1 MSVARKQLGGCLGLL
16 ALLLALMVPNAAQA
30 DFGLSSLS
38 VSASEEDGSPV
49 LQAGSHPYE
58 FTTAFALNTDA
69 GGKVEGRPRELIFDL
84 PPGMVGDPLAVPRC
98 SASDFEGALV
108 HCPGNTQV
116 GIADVFLSAGL
127 NPPIKV
133 PSTPIYNLTPA
144 PGAPASFGTSL
155 ASVNG
160 IIEASLRS
168 SDYGVSASD
177 ITLPSEVE
185 LQSVALTIWGA
196 PVEASHD
203 PDRQC
208 FLPGDR
214 ANAVR
219 DCASDSPLIPFL
231 TMPTSCTGPLKWTL
245 SINSIEEPETFQ
257 TASVQSIGSG
267 GQPAGLHGCE
277 KLPFAPSIGAQPE
290 SSVSDSPTGLHFN
303 LHLPKAPVVAVGLE
317 PLDEVQLLQIESSPV
332 FRLAFEGK
340 EETEDLPFNAS
351 AAEVQEALE
360 GLPSIGNGS
369 VAVSSES
376 PGSYLVAFQG
386 ALSQQNLPLIKIKV
400 ASGQAEVTV
409 TQQGRQKGELGATG
423 EDAGLATAHLKD
435 AVVVLPR
442 GLVLN
447 PSAADGRT
455 GCPLGGP
462 EGINLPGSGEP
473 AQSEPAKCPDASKVG
488 TVTAKSPLL
497 DHPVTGTVYL
507 ARQSENPFGSLLAIY
522 VALSDPQTG
531 VVVKLAGKVEPDPIT
546 GQLRTTFRNN
556 PQLPVEEFDFN
567 FFGGPRAALTT
578 PPTCGTYTTTADLTP
593 WSAPEGA
600 DAFPSDPFSI
610 TRAPT
615 GPCPA
620 SEAQMPN
627 NPSFEAGTATPL
639 AGAYSPFV
647 MRLSRENGSQR
658 LSALNVTLPP
668 GVSANFT
675 GVAECSDAQIAQAAA
690 RGNPGQGILE
700 QQSPSCPAGSQIGV
714 VNVGAGSGSPVFV
727 QGNVYLAG
735 PYKGAPFSLAI
746 ITPGVT
752 GPFDIGTVVVRAALY
767 VNEETGQGTVK
778 SDPLPQIL
786 QGIPLDV
793 RQIAVKIDR
802 SAYVLNPTSCEAK
815 AVTGEAISAAG
826 QVAQLKNR
834 FQVGGCKALDYTPKL
849 SLSMNGATRRSG
861 HPALKAVLTQPS
873 GQANSRRT
881 VVILPPTTFIDQNH
895 IANPCTRPQFAA
907 GNCPPASVLGKVR
920 VFTPLFDNPLEGLVY
935 FRANGGE
942 RDLPDVVADLHGK
955 VHVVAVGFVDAVT
968 KKGSESS
975 RVRTTFASLPD
986 APITK
991 AVFNFKGGKKGVFVN
1006 SANLCKVPN
1015 IATVKMVAQNNK
1027 TQEQNQRIATS
1038 CKKK

>member
-1 MSVARKQLGGCLGLL
+1 VRARKQIGLFSLLL
-16 ALLLALMVPNAAQA
+16 ALLAPASAQA
-30 DFGLSSLS
+30 DFGIQSLS
-38 VSASEEDGSPV
+38 AETLNRDGSID
-49 LQAGSHPYE
+49 LEAGTHPYE
-58 FTTAFALNTDA
+58 FKLALTMNQDPPGHP
-69 GGKVEGRPRELIFDL
+69 GGTLRALVVEL
-84 PPGMVGDPLAVPRC
+84 PAGMVGNPLAVPRC
-98 SASDFEGALV
+98 SGADFEGQAPK
-108 HCPGNTQV
+108 CPGNTQI
-116 GIADVFLSAGL
+116 GIAQIRLPGL
-127 NPPIKV
+127 EAVSPV
-133 PSTPIYNLTPA
+133 YNLTP
-144 PGAPASFGTSL
+144 PLGVPASVGFSI
-155 ASVNG
+155 VNKNSFQEG
-160 IIEASLRS
+160 SLRPA
-168 SDYGVSASD
+168 DYGINVSD
-177 ITLPSEVE
+177 ITLPTDVE
-185 LQSVALTIWGA
+185 ILSVTETIWGVPA
-196 PVEASHD
+196 DPAHD
-203 PDRQC
+203 EERQC
-208 FLPGDR
+208 VDSEGDLFF
-214 ANAVR
+214 
-219 DCASDSPLIPFL
+219 DCASDVLPRPFL
-231 TMPTSCTGPLKWTL
+231 SLPTSCAAPLKTTVRVESLQEPGQLPFKTVESLGEGGTPEGLNSCETL
-245 SINSIEEPETFQ
+245 DFSPSIFSQPETN
-257 TASVQSIGSG
+257 A
-267 GQPAGLHGCE
+267 
-277 KLPFAPSIGAQPE
+277 
-290 SSVSDSPTGLHFN
+290 SDSPTGLHFGLHIPQNEELN
-303 LHLPKAPVVAVGLE
+303 LDLE
-317 PLDEVQLLQIESSPV
+317 
-332 FRLAFEGK
+332 
-340 EETEDLPFNAS
+340 AS
-351 AAEVQEALE
+351 A
-360 GLPSIGNGS
+360 S
-369 VAVSSES
+369 
-376 PGSYLVAFQG
+376 
-386 ALSQQNLPLIKIKV
+386 
-400 ASGQAEVTV
+400 
-409 TQQGRQKGELGATG
+409 
-423 EDAGLATAHLKD
+423 AHLKD
-435 AVVVLPR
+435 AVVTLPA
-442 GLVLN
+442 GLSLN
-447 PSAADGRT
+447 PSTADGL
-455 GCPLGGP
+455 GACAPIQIELGGP
-462 EGINLPGSGEP
+462 KP
-473 AQSEPAKCPDASKVG
+473 AQCPDASKVG
-488 TVTAKSPLL
+488 TVMAETPLL
-497 DHPVTGTVYL
+497 DHPVPGSVYL
-507 ARQSENPFGSLLAIY
+507 AKQSENPFGSLLALYI
-522 VALSDPQTG
+522 ALNDPISG
-531 VVVKLAGKVEPDPIT
+531 VVVKLAGKVEPDPVT

-578 PPTCGTYTTTADLTP
+578 PPTCGTYTTTTDLTP

-610 TRAPT
+610 TSSPGG

-620 SEAQMPN
+620 SEVQMPN
-627 NPSFEAGTATPL
+627 NPGFEAGTATPL

-668 GVSANFT
+668 GVSANFS

-690 RGNPGQGILE
+690 RGNPGQGVLE

-714 VNVGAGSGSPVFV
+714 VNVGAGSGNPVFV

-815 AVTGEAISAAG
+815 AVSGEAISAAG

-849 SLSMNGATRRSG
+849 ALSMNGATRRSG

-1038 CKKK
+1038 CKQK